1 MNAPKAQSK
10 LVLIVE
16 DNEVTRE
23 SLATLLRRHGY
34 SSRVAATVR
43 QALEALRTEKPD
55 LILLDMFLS
64 GGGDDGWA
72 LLAKLRCNPD
82 WRSIPF
88 IIVTGMGVACDEWAT
103 SLGARAII
111 RKPINP
117 NELVLKLKRYCP

>member
-34 SSRVAATVR
+34 SSRVAANVG
-43 QALEALRTEKPD
+43 QAQEALRTEEPD

-72 LLAKLRCNPD
+72 LLAKLRRNPD
-82 WRSIPF
+82 WRSIPV

-103 SLGARAII
+103 SLGAQGVI

-117 NELVLKLKRYCP
+117 DELALKLKRYCP